1 MQAFIKTGFVGTPI
15 QYRTNVKAPWGDGDP
30 ELMVRDL
37 RDRMEAVPG
46 GTSRFGALST
56 VLFDMGNYWYMYTPP
71 YIILLIRTF
80 LTLEGI
86 AGKVDPNFNIYEVSL
101 PWAIQ
106 RALSPCTAEGA
117 DDLRG

>member
-1 MQAFIKTGFVGTPI
+1 MMAEEL
-15 QYRTNVKAPWGDGDP
+15 RVK
-30 ELMVRDL
+30 
-37 RDRMEAVPG
+37 MESCPG

-56 VLFDMGNYWYMYTPP
+56 VLFEMGNFWRMYSPP

-86 AGKVDPNFNIYEVSL
+86 AGQVDPNFNIYEVSL

-106 RALSPCTAEGA
+106 RALSPSTRQALPPRA
-117 DDLRG
+117 SRQMLVLPKSVRRLLRWARQRRKI